1 MSFFGPFLQ
10 KTSKHSKR
18 HNAKQVEARFL
29 RLYSMWH
36 ETHDLTLRKRLLVKL
51 NLLMRRV
58 PDFNL
63 RRSFEQAF

>member
-1 MSFFGPFLQ
+1 MSLFDSFSKK
-10 KTSKHSKR
+10 KTRYPKKWS
-18 HNAKQVEARFL
+18 AKEVEARFL